1 MAKRKGDR
9 KEQNKNISPSR
20 LPVASE
26 GWQTAIESTT
36 KRFEKEYRQEDFNLP
51 AEVEDIDIFEEWKAG
66 SLQNRIS
73 SRFWD
78 LKKPKKKQSWLDIGC
93 GLSFLIYPWYE
104 WNAFFSGQEVSTF
117 ARDTLMSRG
126 PQLNSKLF
134 RGVKLGA
141 GHLLDYE
148 DNQFDGAIAT
158 GWSCYYSLDY
168 WERVIDEVKR
178 VLKPGGSFIFDA
190 IDPDSSLAEDWA
202 ILETYLE
209 AEVLLTSLDEWRG
222 LVKKAGGKVVKTEK
236 GELFQ
241 SFLVSF

>member
-51 AEVEDIDIFEEWKAG
+51 AEVEDIDIFEEWKAE

-78 LKKPKKKQSWLDIGC
+78 LKTPKKKQSWLDIGC

-134 RGVKLGA
+134 RGVKLGE
-141 GHLLDYE
+141 GHLLDY
-148 DNQFDGAIAT
+148 
-158 GWSCYYSLDY
+158 
-168 WERVIDEVKR
+168 
-178 VLKPGGSFIFDA
+178 
-190 IDPDSSLAEDWA
+190 
-202 ILETYLE
+202 
-209 AEVLLTSLDEWRG
+209 
-222 LVKKAGGKVVKTEK
+222 
-236 GELFQ
+236 
-241 SFLVSF
+241 